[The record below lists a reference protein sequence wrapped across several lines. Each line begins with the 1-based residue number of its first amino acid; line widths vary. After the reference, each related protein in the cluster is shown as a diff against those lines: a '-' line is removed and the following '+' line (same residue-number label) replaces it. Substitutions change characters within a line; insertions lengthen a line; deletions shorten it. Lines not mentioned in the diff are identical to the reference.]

1 MSGSYL
7 ETLPCA
13 LPSRPLPQ
21 DLEIETTITNFE
33 DVLPNLDASSFV
45 ADAVWRDMVALTGS
59 IRTFYGASKIIEIW
73 KTLTEKARPKHF
85 KYHPNSARDV
95 RLGDAQWIEGVF
107 DFEIDETP
115 ARLCKAIISLVPTQD
130 GKWRIWVLR
139 TVIDKLQNHPSVDK
153 MAPASSTIKSNQT
166 THEDSDEFECAVI
179 GGGQA
184 GLSVAGR
191 LQSQGVKYV
200 LLEKNAQVGDSWK
213 NRYRSTKLHTTRES
227 SHLPFDRTF
236 PPHYPEYLSKDDL
249 AQGYLEWSKKFG
261 INAWL
266 STTVVS
272 GQWHEDQQRWSLNLL
287 RNGERKNITATH
299 IVAALGAG
307 CQIPVMPTYPGV
319 ERFQGKILHSAEY
332 TSPEDWQGKHGIVVG
347 TANTAHDVAED
358 MVAADMASVTMVQRS
373 PTYVLPAEYY
383 TKVQHRS
390 YNPEIPTEWADLMGL
405 TSPIGVGRLVTMR
418 ILHAMAKAEPER
430 FDNLEKAGF
439 KLNRYG
445 DLIYQVMDRF
455 GGHYMDVG
463 ASAKISKGLIKMK
476 SDALPLQYTEHGIT
490 FTDGTELKADLVV
503 FATGFVGSMK
513 VAIHDL
519 LGSDVAER
527 IEDFWGIDEE
537 GEIKGAFRP
546 SGHPNL
552 WMHGGTC
559 IHARYMSRFVA
570 LQVRAALDGT
580 PLPIATV

>member
-13 LPSRPLPQ
+13 LPSRQPLPQ
-21 DLEIETTITNFE
+21 DLELETILTSFQ
-33 DVLPNLDASSFV
+33 DVLSRLEVSTFT
-45 ADAVWRDMVALTGS
+45 ADAVWRDLIALTGS
-59 IRTFYGASKIIEIW
+59 FRTFYGASNIIEIW
-73 KTLTEKARPKHF
+73 KSLTQNARPKHL
-85 KYHPNSARDV
+85 KYYQNSAREV

-107 DFEIDETP
+107 TFEIDETP
-115 ARLCKAIISLVPTQD
+115 ARLCKAILSLVPTQD
-130 GKWRIWVLR
+130 GKWQIWVLR

-153 MAPASSTIKSNQT
+153 LAPARAVSTTQKDS
-166 THEDSDEFECAVI
+166 EDFECAVI

-191 LQSQGVKYV
+191 LQSQGVDYI
-200 LLEKNAQVGDSWK
+200 LLEKNPQIGDSWK
-213 NRYRSTKLHTTRES
+213 TRYRSTKP
-227 SHLPFDRTF
+227 HLPFDRTF
-236 PPHYPEYLSKDDL
+236 PPHYPEYLTKDDL
-249 AQGYLEWSKKFG
+249 AQGYRDWAKKFR
-261 INAWL
+261 INTWH

-272 GQWHEDQQRWSLNLL
+272 GQWHEELQKWSLNLL
-287 RNGERKNITATH
+287 RNGESKNITATH
-299 IVAALGAG
+299 VVMALGAG
-307 CQIPVMPTYPGV
+307 CQIPVMPTYPGI

-332 TSPEDWQGKHGIVVG
+332 TSPAGWQGKHGIVVG

-358 MVAADMASVTMVQRS
+358 MVAADMASVTMIQRS

-383 TKVQHRS
+383 AKIQHKS
-390 YNPEIPTEWADLMGL
+390 YNPETPTEWADMMGL
-405 TSPIGVGRLVTMR
+405 TNPLGVGRLVTMR

-439 KLNRYG
+439 KTIRYG
-445 DLIYQVMDRF
+445 DLIYQVNDRF

-463 ASAKISKGLIKMK
+463 ASAKIAKGLIKVK
-476 SDALPLQYTEHGIT
+476 SDALPLQYTEHGIK

-513 VAIHDL
+513 VAIHDI

-527 IEDFWGIDEE
+527 IEDFWGIDKE